1 MLKDK
6 VPFEE
11 LPVEEQFKKVF
22 GNYERTIQERVLY
35 DVLTEFYFADWTRK
49 CDYDKMTSEEV
60 VEAAMTVCK
69 KLEEKY
75 NYFLDDDFFG
85 RGVSNDIDWSGEGY
99 EGI

>member
-1 MLKDK
+1 MVKDK
-6 VPFEE
+6 VNFEE

-22 GNYERTIQERVLY
+22 GNYERQVQERVLY

-49 CDYDKMTSEEV
+49 CDYNKMTSEEV

-75 NYFLDDDFFG
+75 NYSLDDDFFG
-85 RGVSNDIDWSGEGY
+85 RGVSNDIDW
-99 EGI
+99 

>member
-1 MLKDK
+1 MLKNK
-6 VPFEE
+6 ITFEDISI
-11 LPVEEQFKKVF
+11 EEQFKKVF
-22 GNYERTIQERVLY
+22 GNYERLIEEKVLY

-75 NYFLDDDFFG
+75 DYSLDDEFRDIAFG
-85 RGVSNDIDWSGEGY
+85 CGGARDDD
-99 EGI
+99 